1 MIGLI
6 MILLLI
12 LQAFIFDTPAN
23 ALDARVPD
31 RLNFELLPMVS
42 SATHVRGAGFGLSLE
57 KVNAETGTITAIQGD
72 LSFPFMQKRLGQTS
86 MFGSTPDWNGSL
98 NLMAEVKPTI
108 HFGGKV
114 GASMLVKD
122 GPVGFMAVSLRMT
135 PSEHPD
141 QWGFFNFCT
150 KQLDAGIFATR
161 ELYAVIRLG
170 FQLYH
175 YRPSER

>member
-1 MIGLI
+1 MMNSI
-6 MILLLI
+6 MILFLI
-12 LQAFIFDTPAN
+12 LQAFFSAPAN

-72 LSFPFMQKRLGQTS
+72 LSFPFMQKRLGQNS
-86 MFGSTPDWNGSL
+86 LFGTPADWNGSL

-108 HFGGKV
+108 YFGGKV

-122 GPVGFMAVSLRMT
+122 GPVGFMAISLRMT

-141 QWGFFNFCT
+141 QWGLFNFCT
-150 KQLDAGIFATR
+150 KQLDAGMFATR

-175 YRPSER
+175 YNNK